1 MNDSISLSDLAWSHV
16 MLVYGH
22 TKVVHLLMIQSEY
35 LHINPLGSFEIWF
48 PERKKSNLLID
59 IFFSV
64 NFCNFILS
72 TLNTQTRARE
82 LKGETEIT

>member
-35 LHINPLGSFEIWF
+35 LHINPLGSFEI
-48 PERKKSNLLID
+48 
-59 IFFSV
+59 
-64 NFCNFILS
+64 
-72 TLNTQTRARE
+72 
-82 LKGETEIT
+82 